1 MTNTDSKKR
10 RKRITAAVSM
20 VLILALLGGTFAWN
34 NYRQHKTNDAST
46 KEMLYKAT
54 LVEEYDRTRAQNW
67 DPENPELTKKISV
80 FNPGNT
86 ETQGD
91 DKTYGDIFARIQ
103 LKEFM
108 EFYPVVQDYTQDRYM
123 IGTDGQF
130 IKFFPGT
137 NYDITAD
144 AETGWPVVLETDAPA
159 GGTIFEGGEDAAAEY
174 ARILS
179 LKADNGLH
187 QVRRQRIYFT
197 PLRTTSVAANYD
209 SIDSWLRHYNA
220 VNNTNLLLP
229 DITIDGAGE
238 TLNVNSQYLPAGL
251 VNPETGLDDNELPW
265 LIQTKEN
272 DPNGVYGN
280 FVLLDAQ
287 ADNAN
292 PRNMLIDEDENGIA
306 DFLQTPIP
314 ERANEDQKKDPDGKH
329 DELIDSAVD
338 VGYTMEQVNGE
349 CEYTPHRW
357 TGGMNKWDVNGP
369 NNPSFFDYIEWTYGE
384 NVILL
389 SDWDGKPVKKWIIDD
404 RAEGNSDGVADFLQ
418 TPIPERADEDQKK
431 SPDGLH
437 DELIDSAVDVG
448 YTIPQVNGEC
458 EYTVHQWVDGMNQWD
473 VNGQNMPS
481 YFDYIEWVF
490 GENVILLSNWDGNP
504 VKKWIIDDRDAGNND
519 GWVWWGH
526 YLAPGEQTS
535 NLLESLMLVAPSDEK
550 TYYALHADMQA
561 VSYEELTRWEEDN
574 DTSGNDQIV
583 DALRR
588 SILKISSVT
597 IKEEPA
603 EIMRGT
609 TFEFSAAVRGSVGVN
624 KAVTWSLLGYNGT
637 LSSIDQNGLLTI
649 GAAETATQLTV
660 RATSVYD
667 NTKYATWTFNV
678 RPDNSVDGASHIIP
692 GSKLNDDSDWMAI
705 AEEGGYY
712 LIVRLN
718 SLPVGQIIY
727 MPSGNYNY
735 STSNVKQ
742 AIELWYDNINTGTNA
757 GPSTGT
763 LEGLK
768 SFAVR
773 SDADTVTGSYANITA
788 AISKPNAA
796 TGYAYPFA
804 LSFQEA
810 ALFMGTGWNSSGSTV
825 TPSNTQYAASNW
837 QTLSNSGDGTG
848 CWLRSTGSYNTA
860 AALQTALGQIGNGDV
875 DQNGGTIR
883 PAMWVR
889 AEIFN

>member
-10 RKRITAAVSM
+10 RKRITAAVAM

-34 NYRQHKTNDAST
+34 NYRQHKTNDANIGG
-46 KEMLYKAT
+46 LHYKAV
-54 LVEEYDRTRAQNW
+54 LVEEYDNVKARDWKT
-67 DPENPELTKKISV
+67 DDPELTKKISV
-80 FNPGNT
+80 LNPGS
-86 ETQGD
+86 EEADGD
-91 DKTYGDIFARIQ
+91 NKEYGDVFARIQ

-108 EFYPVVQDYTQDRYM
+108 EFYPMNETHTPDRYM
-123 IGTDGQF
+123 IDTEGHF
-130 IKFFPGT
+130 IRFYPNK

-144 AETGWPVVLETDAPA
+144 EETGWPVVTVTDAAVGGTVFA
-159 GGTIFEGGEDAAAEY
+159 GGQAAATEY

-179 LKADNGLH
+179 LKAGNGAH
-187 QVRRQRIYFT
+187 VVERQRVYFT
-197 PLRTTSVAANYD
+197 PFRTAEVAANID
-209 SIDSWLRHYNA
+209 SINAWLNRYNGF
-220 VNNTNLLLP
+220 NNASLTLA
-229 DITIDGAGE
+229 DITVGGAGV
-238 TLNVNSQYLPAGL
+238 TLAADSKYLPAGIIDA
-251 VNPETGLDDNELPW
+251 VSGLDDNELPW
-265 LIQTKEN
+265 YIQTKED

-280 FVLLDAQ
+280 FILLDAQ
-287 ADNAN
+287 IDEEN
-292 PRNMLIDEDENGIA
+292 PRNMLIDEDG
-306 DFLQTPIP
+306 
-314 ERANEDQKKDPDGKH
+314 
-329 DELIDSAVD
+329 
-338 VGYTMEQVNGE
+338 
-349 CEYTPHRW
+349 
-357 TGGMNKWDVNGP
+357 
-369 NNPSFFDYIEWTYGE
+369 
-384 NVILL
+384 
-389 SDWDGKPVKKWIIDD
+389 
-404 RAEGNSDGVADFLQ
+404 DGVADFLQ

>member
-10 RKRITAAVSM
+10 RKRMTAAVSM

-404 RAEGNSDGVADFLQ
+404 RAEGNSDG
-418 TPIPERADEDQKK
+418 
-431 SPDGLH
+431 
-437 DELIDSAVDVG
+437 
-448 YTIPQVNGEC
+448 
-458 EYTVHQWVDGMNQWD
+458 
-473 VNGQNMPS
+473 
-481 YFDYIEWVF
+481 
-490 GENVILLSNWDGNP
+490 
-504 VKKWIIDDRDAGNND
+504 
-519 GWVWWGH
+519 WVWWGH
-526 YLAPGEQTS
+526 YLAPGEQS
-535 NLLESLMLVAPSDEK
+535 GNFLEGLTLIEPSDDK
-550 TYYALHADMQA
+550 MYYAIHADMQA
-561 VSYEELTRWEEDN
+561 VSYEELTRWEEEN
-574 DTSGNDQIV
+574 DASGNDQIV
-583 DALRR
+583 DALRK
-588 SILKISSVT
+588 SKMKVSSVA
-597 IKEEPA
+597 IKEQPV

-609 TFEFSAAVRGSVGVN
+609 TYSFSATVLGSAGVN
-624 KAVTWSLLGYNGT
+624 KAVAWSLLGYTGT
-637 LSSIDQNGLLTI
+637 LSSIDQNGVLTI

-678 RPDNSVDGASHIIP
+678 RPDNSLDGADHIIP

-705 AEEGGYY
+705 AEEGGYS

-718 SLPVGQIIY
+718 TLPVGQIAF
-727 MPSGNYNY
+727 MSSGNYNY
-735 STSNVKQ
+735 ATSNVKQ
-742 AIELWYDNINTGTNA
+742 AIELWYDNINTGTNT
-757 GPSTGT
+757 GTSTGT

-768 SFAVR
+768 SFAVK
-773 SDADTVTGSYANITA
+773 SDADTVTGSYANVTA
-788 AISKPNAA
+788 AISKPNET
-796 TGYAYPFA
+796 TGYTYPFA
-804 LSFQEA
+804 LSYQETA
-810 ALFMGTGWNSSGSTV
+810 KYLAKQWYNSTEWVTSGICQYGS
-825 TPSNTQYAASNW
+825 SNND
-837 QTLSNSGDGTG
+837 TLQNLGDGSSISMWTRSPGAEVSTASGLTG
-848 CWLRSTGSYNTA
+848 GNLDRSNVTSISG
-860 AALQTALGQIGNGDV
+860 V
-875 DQNGGTIR
+875 H

-889 AEIFN
+889 AEVFD